1 MNEIKAEQL
10 YFGLL
15 DRLAPTRCPM
25 WLFMLIASVWGWLLS
40 VAVGIE
46 RRREGPG

>member
-10 YFGLL
+10 YYGLL

-25 WLFMLIASVWGWLLS
+25 ALFMLVASVWGWLLS
-40 VAVGIE
+40 AALGLA
-46 RRREGPG
+46 RRREVPE